1 MVKRRRQ
8 FSIFAAALFLLAA
21 AVRSDA
27 TAGWLFYAL
36 SGMAILCLFAA
47 LFTREPV
54 PGRALATP
62 NAAPVKPEG
71 GASFEDVAANEEAL
85 SSLRELD
92 ALFLDDRLV
101 E

>member
-54 PGRALATP
+54 PDARSRRRTP
-62 NAAPVKPEG
+62 RP
-71 GASFEDVAANEEAL
+71 
-85 SSLRELD
+85 
-92 ALFLDDRLV
+92 
-101 E
+101 